1 MLWREVQIRLLNN
14 ISGVLRSANC
24 FKRFLIVW
32 GDHSSILSH
41 GVLLY
46 TVKAIYS
53 TTIFYTDDEMLKNFG
68 VVMDVQSVVEQPQI
82 YIFAHCSDSIAE
94 KLSYIPICRE
104 DVLKLR
110 MPMHFGD
117 VVVEDVMRFF
127 IGELLHISVSA

>member
-1 MLWREVQIRLLNN
+1 
-14 ISGVLRSANC
+14 
-24 FKRFLIVW
+24 
-32 GDHSSILSH
+32 
-41 GVLLY
+41 
-46 TVKAIYS
+46 
-53 TTIFYTDDEMLKNFG
+53 MLKNFG

-94 KLSYIPICRE
+94 KLSYIPIRHE